1 MGKRMETRTQMTP
14 ATRLSCSD
22 TGKQQQSLNIHWPP
36 LMMIIMIIVIII
48 SDNVDAD
55 DPHLSKAVISIFVQN
70 SMPPFVEFGH
80 KILSQLNF
88 GINVVDKWCLVSITC
103 VAVSLMGFSL
113 NQQAVLMFSLSWAP
127 HFVLGNRYR
136 NMMRK

>member
-1 MGKRMETRTQMTP
+1 
-14 ATRLSCSD
+14 
-22 TGKQQQSLNIHWPP
+22 
-36 LMMIIMIIVIII
+36 MIIVIII

>member
-1 MGKRMETRTQMTP
+1 MT
-14 ATRLSCSD
+14 
-22 TGKQQQSLNIHWPP
+22 
-36 LMMIIMIIVIII
+36 IMIIVIII
-48 SDNVDAD
+48 IDTFILGGNNNGDAD

-113 NQQAVLMFSLSWAP
+113 NQRAVLICSLSWAR
-127 HFVLGNRYR
+127 HFFSGQQLWKYNAEERKRQKSKQFQLMQER
-136 NMMRK
+136 NLQDLP